1 MDPVSI
7 EPLDQPST
15 HASRHPEKP
24 IIPPRHNYEKKS
36 RAEAETAAVGR
47 ALKQEKKRALEE
59 DIKEFLEQ
67 KEQCAV
73 DLATKHNVDVV
84 KMRTMLNAASTVR
97 HSRRVNSWNALV
109 QRRSQE
115 LNEGRAKYDR
125 VKLKEVQA
133 IVRREIEDGDY
144 DEEDIEESREA
155 LEESRE
161 VKLKGARSSNRAAA
175 VDYNATTRR
184 IATELA
190 NLHERCGT
198 MGFAFVTRGHVHDT
212 IVPEWIESQGS
223 LAFLNE
229 VLLITPAELLRKFEQ
244 WACAQDRTKQTY
256 SIDDLRSESVNIII
270 SGLKKILGTA
280 NVSMSYENYETH
292 IVQQHG
298 VHLRGWPAGLKRQ
311 SPSKIT
317 NMEDARSL
325 HSALTS
331 GECLWVK
338 LTRQEKEARARKV
351 QEKVANGEIAPKTR
365 KKRSDA
371 GKKRGPRASKV
382 GEKRKQIDGERG
394 EVSDT
399 DSEKENAPQKKR
411 KKKGRGVLD
420 QLPPMPKSK
429 AIISDTD
436 DDDD

>member
-1 MDPVSI
+1 M
-7 EPLDQPST
+7 
-15 HASRHPEKP
+15 
-24 IIPPRHNYEKKS
+24 
-36 RAEAETAAVGR
+36 
-47 ALKQEKKRALEE
+47 
-59 DIKEFLEQ
+59 
-67 KEQCAV
+67 
-73 DLATKHNVDVV
+73 
-84 KMRTMLNAASTVR
+84 
-97 HSRRVNSWNALV
+97 
-109 QRRSQE
+109 
-115 LNEGRAKYDR
+115 
-125 VKLKEVQA
+125 
-133 IVRREIEDGDY
+133 EDGDY
-144 DEEDIEESREA
+144 DEEDIEESHEA

-161 VKLKGARSSNRAAA
+161 VKLKGACSSNRAAA

-223 LAFLNE
+223 LAFINE

-244 WACAQDRTKQTY
+244 WACAQDR
-256 SIDDLRSESVNIII
+256 
-270 SGLKKILGTA
+270 KKILGTA
-280 NVSMSYENYETH
+280 NVSMSYENYETQ

-298 VHLRGWPAGLKRQ
+298 VHLHGWPSGLKRQ

-317 NMEDARSL
+317 NMEDARAL
-325 HSALTS
+325 HSALTA

-338 LTRQEKEARARKV
+338 LTRQEKEARARKL

-382 GEKRKQIDGERG
+382 GKKRKQIDGERG
-394 EVSDT
+394 VGSDG
-399 DSEKENAPQKKR
+399 DRDKENAPQKKR
-411 KKKGRGVLD
+411 RRKGRGVLD

-429 AIISDTD
+429 AIISNSEDTD
-436 DDDD
+436 DNEE